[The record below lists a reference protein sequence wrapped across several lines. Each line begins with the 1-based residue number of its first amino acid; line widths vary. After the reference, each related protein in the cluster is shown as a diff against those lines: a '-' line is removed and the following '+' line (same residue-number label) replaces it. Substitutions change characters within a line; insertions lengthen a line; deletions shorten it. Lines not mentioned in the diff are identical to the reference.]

1 MPRPAGLARAR
12 RHVVGAHRRA
22 LADPQERE
30 ATVRSRNRLARG
42 PGAPRVSRRM
52 RGAERTR
59 SGLTWKSPWLGLALG
74 ALVVAAITLIL
85 YPLTQLDPGVSS
97 GVLYV
102 LGVLLL
108 ATHWGLIT
116 SAASALALDYSPT
129 GPSSGRARPRSG
141 CSSRRSCGHGNPSVS
156 GSASSVARARE

>member
-1 MPRPAGLARAR
+1 MCVGGNREARGVMCRLSPVPRGSALRGLAIAAA
-12 RHVVGAHRRA
+12 VV
-22 LADPQERE
+22 
-30 ATVRSRNRLARG
+30 S
-42 PGAPRVSRRM
+42 
-52 RGAERTR
+52 
-59 SGLTWKSPWLGLALG
+59 
-74 ALVVAAITLIL
+74 AITLLL
-85 YPLTQLDPGVSS
+85 YPLTELDPGVSS

-102 LGVLLL
+102 LGVLLV

-156 GSASSVARARE
+156 GSASSVPRARE